1 MPLRPGSHD
10 HAQGACR
17 GTESQI
23 SDDRSGRDHDARK
36 VRTIR
41 ELDPDFAVRIFAFRF
56 GDLEYWSARRS
67 MRFAQRLTDVADKF
81 RADNLDSNDK
91 KDNTVKT
98 IKWENFHV
106 SIIMVLY

>member
-41 ELDPDFAVRIFAFRF
+41 ELDPDFAVHIMENSSSLS
-56 GDLEYWSARRS
+56 DLGTSNTG
-67 MRFAQRLTDVADKF
+67 LPVAP
-81 RADNLDSNDK
+81 
-91 KDNTVKT
+91 
-98 IKWENFHV
+98 
-106 SIIMVLY
+106 